1 MTPNWEEVL
10 ICLRL
15 RRPCRGI
22 WTIWIGGLR
31 PTLRFSKTK
40 CLVLCF
46 CHNSSVHHYRLG
58 AEWLEIC
65 VEEKDLRVL
74 VDSWLNISQPGGKEG
89 VQVAKKANSILA
101 CIRNSLG
108 TAPGR

>member
-1 MTPNWEEVL
+1 
-10 ICLRL
+10 
-15 RRPCRGI
+15 
-22 WTIWIGGLR
+22 
-31 PTLRFSKTK
+31 
-40 CLVLCF
+40 
-46 CHNSSVHHYRLG
+46 VHHYRLG
-58 AEWLEIC
+58 VEWLEIC